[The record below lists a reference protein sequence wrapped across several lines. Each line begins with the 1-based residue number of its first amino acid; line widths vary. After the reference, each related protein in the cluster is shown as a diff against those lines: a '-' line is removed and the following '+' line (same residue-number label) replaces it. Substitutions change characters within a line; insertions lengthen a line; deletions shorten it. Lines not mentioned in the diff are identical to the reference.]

1 MLPIRCKLHG
11 AAHWDSWRI
20 APAATRHASERPNR
34 PFVLVNQ
41 HACGGRPHHSHLAAM
56 LSHWTHV
63 DQCVPRC
70 GQCHGN
76 HVR

>member
-11 AAHWDSWRI
+11 AAHWDSWQI

-70 GQCHGN
+70 VQCHGN